1 MVGEG
6 FAQGSCG
13 VDERTFAMLTRL
25 PVIFTCF
32 DSLPDPR
39 RTGGNQQHNLME
51 MVFTALC
58 AIIGGANHWTDVEE
72 FVESKLEWFRKFVSL
87 EHGVPSHDTYSR
99 VFAALDTAAF
109 CDCVQE
115 WIAALQLDLKGRG
128 VHIDGKTLRRSFD
141 GSTATAALQMVNA
154 WVDELS
160 ICLGQIQTTAESN
173 EITAVPLLLELLE
186 IRGAVVTLDA
196 MHCQTKT
203 IAKIR
208 DKQADYVITV
218 KANQNEL
225 YTQVSDRLEQLGEQ
239 GFPSRSCKTER
250 TVHTTRGRIEERV
263 VTVTAAPREL
273 RDSPRWRD
281 IRSIGVVYR
290 SKKADPN
297 SQATKPVAETN
308 HVTYFISSL
317 PPDAKLLASYVRKH
331 WTVENQLHWSLDVN
345 FTEDSSRI
353 RVGNGAAIFG
363 HLRRIALSVIKR
375 DTSLAKTSQRAKRL
389 KAGWSVE
396 ALESII
402 SGS

>member
-13 VDERTFAMLTRL
+13 LDERTFAMLTRL

-160 ICLGQIQTTAESN
+160 ICLGQIQTTAESGKKRCQ
-173 EITAVPLLLELLE
+173 EPF
-186 IRGAVVTLDA
+186 LDF
-196 MHCQTKT
+196 
-203 IAKIR
+203 R
-208 DKQADYVITV
+208 
-218 KANQNEL
+218 
-225 YTQVSDRLEQLGEQ
+225 
-239 GFPSRSCKTER
+239 
-250 TVHTTRGRIEERV
+250 
-263 VTVTAAPREL
+263 
-273 RDSPRWRD
+273 
-281 IRSIGVVYR
+281 
-290 SKKADPN
+290 
-297 SQATKPVAETN
+297 
-308 HVTYFISSL
+308 
-317 PPDAKLLASYVRKH
+317 
-331 WTVENQLHWSLDVN
+331 
-345 FTEDSSRI
+345 
-353 RVGNGAAIFG
+353 
-363 HLRRIALSVIKR
+363 
-375 DTSLAKTSQRAKRL
+375 
-389 KAGWSVE
+389 
-396 ALESII
+396 
-402 SGS
+402 

>member
-1 MVGEG
+1 M
-6 FAQGSCG
+6 FTQ
-13 VDERTFAMLTRL
+13 L

-32 DSLPDPR
+32 ESLRDPR
-39 RTGGNQQHNLME
+39 RSGGNQQHNLME

-72 FVESKLEWFRKFVSL
+72 FVESKLDWFRKFVSL

-99 VFAALDTAAF
+99 VFAALDSAAF

-128 VHIDGKTLRRSFD
+128 VHIDGKALRRSFD
-141 GSTATAALQMVNA
+141 GSTATAALHMISA

-160 ICLGQIQTTAESN
+160 ICLGQVQTTADSN

-186 IRGAVVTLDA
+186 IRGAVITLDA

-208 DKQADYVITV
+208 DKQADYVVTV
-218 KANQNEL
+218 KANQKEL
-225 YTQVSDRLEQLGEQ
+225 HTLVSDRLEQLGEQ
-239 GFPSRSCKTER
+239 GFPSRSCKRNR
-250 TVHTTRGRIEERV
+250 TVERTRGRIEERV

-281 IRSIGVVYR
+281 LKSIGMVYR
-290 SKKADPN
+290 NRQADPE
-297 SQATKPVAETN
+297 SEASKPVEETD
-308 HVTYFISSL
+308 HVTFFISSL